1 MVLWLADKRVEKKIR
16 GLVGRDEVGWPTMIK
31 VTSLCGGA
39 IKKARLTMHVPRL
52 LLHLF

>member
-1 MVLWLADKRVEKKIR
+1 MAGRQEGGKEDR
-16 GLVGRDEVGWPTMIK
+16 GLVGRDEVRWPTMIM

-39 IKKARLTMHVPRL
+39 IKEARLTMHVPRL